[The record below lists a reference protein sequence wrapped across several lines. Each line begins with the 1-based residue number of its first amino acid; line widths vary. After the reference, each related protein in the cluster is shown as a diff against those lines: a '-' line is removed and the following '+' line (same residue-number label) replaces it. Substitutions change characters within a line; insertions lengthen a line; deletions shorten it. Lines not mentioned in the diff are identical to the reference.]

1 MRNLILSA
9 LLPLFVSACT
19 LVSTQV
25 VQLDPSRTFPPTPNV
40 EVLLEKPK
48 RAYTEIALLES
59 RGDIGVGEADLLNSA
74 REKAKT
80 IGADAIVRV
89 DVAHLYHP
97 PVAIYDP
104 WPDPFYWRWSRYRAF
119 PPFPHPWG
127 TYRVVGGGYSQTLK
141 ALAIKYND

>member
-1 MRNLILSA
+1 MLKLILA
-9 LLPLFVSACT
+9 AVLPLLVSACA
-19 LVSTQV
+19 LVSTHV
-25 VQLDPSRTFPPTPNV
+25 VQLDPSRTYPATQNV

-48 RAYTEIALLES
+48 RAFTEIALLES
-59 RGDIGVGEADLLNSA
+59 RGDIGVGEAELLNNA
-74 REKAKT
+74 REKAKSV
-80 IGADAIVRV
+80 GADAIVRV

-104 WPDPFYWRWSRYRAF
+104 WTDPFYWRWSRYRAF

-141 ALAIKYND
+141 ALAIKYTE